1 METFNIVAV
10 YVKLVWTE
18 VAQNFCLVF
27 DSMIWKLSA
36 AVRLQANLT
45 IK

>member
-18 VAQNFCLVF
+18 VAQNLCVKMF
-27 DSMIWKLSA
+27 DSMI
-36 AVRLQANLT
+36 
-45 IK
+45 